1 MCQQGKPLAKTFART
16 HFATVCHADFYKTQD
31 LKGLLLWEGAQFW
44 IFFVGATILSGV
56 SGKGVQIKQK
66 CFFLWK
72 VLILIHIRIAVAF
85 PKLSWYLRCPLLS
98 SEVKIVSKDA

>member
-66 CFFLWK
+66 CFFFVEGLDFDSYS
-72 VLILIHIRIAVAF
+72 HC
-85 PKLSWYLRCPLLS
+85 SG
-98 SEVKIVSKDA
+98 VSKTQLVPQMSFVEF